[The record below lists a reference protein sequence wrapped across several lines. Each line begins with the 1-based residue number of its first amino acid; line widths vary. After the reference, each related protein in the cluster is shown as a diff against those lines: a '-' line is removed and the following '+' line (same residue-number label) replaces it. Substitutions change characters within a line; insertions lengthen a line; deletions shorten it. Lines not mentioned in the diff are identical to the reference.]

1 MFINQNDFRKIAESM
16 TEITDR
22 IISEKQI
29 EDLGESKRKYLLSL
43 RYKWT
48 LGENVI
54 GEIKNILGIREY
66 LNKKQAFIKTK
77 FN

>member
-29 EDLGESKRKYLLSL
+29 EDLRRKQTQVSSL
-43 RYKWT
+43 YAING
-48 LGENVI
+48 L
-54 GEIKNILGIREY
+54 
-66 LNKKQAFIKTK
+66 
-77 FN
+77 

>member
-29 EDLGESKRKYLLSL
+29 EDLGESKRKYLLS
-43 RYKWT
+43 T
-48 LGENVI
+48 L
-54 GEIKNILGIREY
+54 
-66 LNKKQAFIKTK
+66 
-77 FN
+77 